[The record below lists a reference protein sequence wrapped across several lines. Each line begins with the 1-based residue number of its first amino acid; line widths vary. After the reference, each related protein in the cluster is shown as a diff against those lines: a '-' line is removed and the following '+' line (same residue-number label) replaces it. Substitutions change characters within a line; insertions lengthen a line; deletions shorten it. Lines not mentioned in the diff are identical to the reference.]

1 MSNLQLHKLK
11 PEIKKVIEVTL
22 NLLSNLIGSF
32 NDETIF
38 PNKLLFTNT
47 QV

>member
-11 PEIKKVIEVTL
+11 PEIKKGLEVTL
-22 NLLSNLIGSF
+22 NLLSNLVGSF
-32 NDETIF
+32 NDETSF
-38 PNKLLFTNT
+38 SHKLLFTNT